1 MHAEHVQDYMKS
13 KALRMK
19 LESFRARR
27 SADAALSSQ
36 ASPVRQASPSS
47 AACGATAAGAGFNDA
62 AHAILATQV
71 TGPHESG
78 FTLPT
83 KRKHI
88 LLDDMEPGLRAN
100 KIVKGDAWLGG
111 TSLAEASRQWLQ
123 IVDASRWI
131 GRGAGSPS
139 AGAKEVD
146 GAKTAQASQAGAEC
160 DRGDAQE
167 PCSPASVQLCVGES
181 LLGGSR
187 NGEAMEPEIDN
198 HKARTDGAAER
209 ERSWCPLSGV
219 GSDEVL
225 GHPAAESAG
234 ASWHGNLNESGDDDI
249 EENGLGELESGMVKD
264 EWEDRRGKEADDGS
278 DREIEVDRKKSGS
291 VTNDEEEG
299 VEAVA
304 AEEEGDT
311 MMDADHRKSDLIVR
325 GAGGCQQTPV
335 CPHCGRDFSSMHPNA
350 RAGCMAVHVKA
361 CAAKVSFRAACW
373 ECREKHYS
381 RKQCREVYRHKGPDW
396 IHDDRNMEEGEAV
409 EADGNND
416 DCELCGMGDD
426 DAEKGELICCDFC
439 ECVYHSSCLDK
450 RVEDLPEEYRC
461 PKCCGTL
468 AEVKADYARRQQKR
482 ESMAT
487 GVIPGGR
494 TKGVYWIG
502 DRKAKPWRAKRGNDH
517 IGYYETQDEAKQ
529 ALLRAMEPAS
539 NMENLAQTPGP
550 KVDESQK
557 LSQYNHFVKS
567 MVHKLKNENPSC
579 LQQDRMKQIGQLW
592 SAMSVDERKSFCA
605 PTHMPDH
612 GGKPKKVNRSLD
624 DCEACLGKHRPHTCG
639 RSGMNRTSVSEMFK
653 TICWDCKNA
662 RANYSFKHCRELKRH
677 TECDWRDHV
686 SARSER
692 CDFRESGAASVASIS
707 CPDEDAIAKDLGVQG
722 AAATARETVAEN
734 AAALKASGRAV
745 DAESHCS
752 VCTEEFGAI
761 GSQKEAVKLKCEH
774 TFCRECMQMWAS
786 GMGKVKGFGM
796 DKGFSCPLCR
806 LTSTKRPSHLPVD
819 KVRSAPVATADAI
832 ASNHGAH
839 SRHVICQATSDK
851 EPISAEPLLAKQ
863 HASVVKAVA
872 NSQFG
877 ASSKMMEQDHCPGA
891 EKAICSLNGFMGKCW
906 ECKFGKFSKR
916 MNSAE
921 RCRGPSDVLL
931 NHSKKRGLAHTGCDY
946 WDDERFTG
954 DRVAAQRL
962 SSVSLAAKKRGRAH
976 ARCDLWEQDQ
986 VSGNVVV
993 AKNEGQQVHSSN
1005 EVQSMVG
1012 RQVSKNFPG
1021 HGVFSG
1027 QITRHF
1033 RGSYHVKYTDDDE
1046 ESMSYEEVLQI
1057 LVPLTECNGTCP
1069 FCQNRYT
1076 SDFLAPRKE
1085 IDSRSYHTHI
1095 DSKCGEKEYAESRN
1109 LEQHRNR
1116 GQEIVPEK
1124 GAKGVQKDSMD
1135 DEILCPHCGR
1145 DFSSMHPNARAGCM
1159 AVHVKACA
1167 AKVSFRAACWECREK
1182 HYSRKQCREVYRH
1195 KGPDWIHDDRNM
1207 EEGEAVEADGN
1218 NDDCEL
1224 CGMGDDD
1231 AEKGELICC
1240 DFCECVYHSSCLDK
1254 RVEDLPEEYRCP
1266 KCCGTLAEVK
1276 ADYARRQQK
1285 RESMATGVIPG
1296 DPVKGKPARPSTETT
1311 SLGVSDDDFQI
1322 GDKKEVLGSVAE
1334 YYDDGESINT
1344 VYGPRNGE
1352 QQDQRDGINF
1362 QSLCWEC
1369 RFGEYARFK
1378 PTFER
1383 CRLPFWNVVCESSKT
1398 VTKKYGLG
1406 HTDCDYFED
1415 ERFNGDRHTE
1425 KDRVLDFS
1433 FSGNELAVADTLHSL
1448 VLNAPDG
1455 QMATSKLC
1463 QVLYTLCA
1471 DAKSVVKGH
1480 GGLKSFTETKL
1491 LEHAVEF
1498 VPDKGGGKVVTRK
1511 AGCRAGAGAAE
1522 PAARLDLSPDP
1533 LQSPSQKEREQSKHA
1548 GFDADSQ
1555 RKGLEECLGKS
1566 LPRKSDELVMNSTD
1580 RNMVIDCDKKGN
1592 TEAGAIQVDEGT
1604 VDTTWEALRRRK
1616 EREHER
1622 DEGREFVG
1630 VVQTCKWSR
1639 TSSGISGYDVSI
1651 SIRACYR
1658 HPMRHFPLT

>member
-27 SADAALSSQ
+27 SSDAALSSQ

-83 KRKHI
+83 KRKRI

-234 ASWHGNLNESGDDDI
+234 ASWHGNLNESGDDDK

-335 CPHCGRDFSSMHPNA
+335 
-350 RAGCMAVHVKA
+350 
-361 CAAKVSFRAACW
+361 
-373 ECREKHYS
+373 
-381 RKQCREVYRHKGPDW
+381 
-396 IHDDRNMEEGEAV
+396 
-409 EADGNND
+409 
-416 DCELCGMGDD
+416 
-426 DAEKGELICCDFC
+426 
-439 ECVYHSSCLDK
+439 
-450 RVEDLPEEYRC
+450 
-461 PKCCGTL
+461 
-468 AEVKADYARRQQKR
+468 
-482 ESMAT
+482 
-487 GVIPGGR
+487 
-494 TKGVYWIG
+494 
-502 DRKAKPWRAKRGNDH
+502 
-517 IGYYETQDEAKQ
+517 
-529 ALLRAMEPAS
+529 
-539 NMENLAQTPGP
+539 
-550 KVDESQK
+550 
-557 LSQYNHFVKS
+557 
-567 MVHKLKNENPSC
+567 
-579 LQQDRMKQIGQLW
+579 
-592 SAMSVDERKSFCA
+592 
-605 PTHMPDH
+605 
-612 GGKPKKVNRSLD
+612 
-624 DCEACLGKHRPHTCG
+624 
-639 RSGMNRTSVSEMFK
+639 
-653 TICWDCKNA
+653 
-662 RANYSFKHCRELKRH
+662 
-677 TECDWRDHV
+677 
-686 SARSER
+686 
-692 CDFRESGAASVASIS
+692 
-707 CPDEDAIAKDLGVQG
+707 
-722 AAATARETVAEN
+722 
-734 AAALKASGRAV
+734 
-745 DAESHCS
+745 
-752 VCTEEFGAI
+752 
-761 GSQKEAVKLKCEH
+761 
-774 TFCRECMQMWAS
+774 
-786 GMGKVKGFGM
+786 
-796 DKGFSCPLCR
+796 
-806 LTSTKRPSHLPVD
+806 
-819 KVRSAPVATADAI
+819 
-832 ASNHGAH
+832 
-839 SRHVICQATSDK
+839 
-851 EPISAEPLLAKQ
+851 
-863 HASVVKAVA
+863 
-872 NSQFG
+872 
-877 ASSKMMEQDHCPGA
+877 
-891 EKAICSLNGFMGKCW
+891 
-906 ECKFGKFSKR
+906 
-916 MNSAE
+916 
-921 RCRGPSDVLL
+921 
-931 NHSKKRGLAHTGCDY
+931 
-946 WDDERFTG
+946 
-954 DRVAAQRL
+954 
-962 SSVSLAAKKRGRAH
+962 
-976 ARCDLWEQDQ
+976 
-986 VSGNVVV
+986 
-993 AKNEGQQVHSSN
+993 
-1005 EVQSMVG
+1005 
-1012 RQVSKNFPG
+1012 
-1021 HGVFSG
+1021 
-1027 QITRHF
+1027 
-1033 RGSYHVKYTDDDE
+1033 
-1046 ESMSYEEVLQI
+1046 
-1057 LVPLTECNGTCP
+1057 
-1069 FCQNRYT
+1069 
-1076 SDFLAPRKE
+1076 
-1085 IDSRSYHTHI
+1085 
-1095 DSKCGEKEYAESRN
+1095 
-1109 LEQHRNR
+1109 
-1116 GQEIVPEK
+1116 
-1124 GAKGVQKDSMD
+1124 
-1135 DEILCPHCGR
+1135 CPHCGR

-1415 ERFNGDRHTE
+1415 ERFSGDRHTE

-1491 LEHAVEF
+1491 LEHVVEF

-1555 RKGLEECLGKS
+1555 RKGLEECLVKS
-1566 LPRKSDELVMNSTD
+1566 LPRKSDESVMNSTD
-1580 RNMVIDCDKKGN
+1580 RNLVIDCDKKGN

-1651 SIRACYR
+1651 
-1658 HPMRHFPLT
+1658 